1 MDSQWQLGHT
11 ADLINKGSLAAASNL
26 VSGTAFC
33 HTISSIAQGEAMA
46 TNDRLDLK
54 LYSS

>member
-46 TNDRLDLK
+46 TTDRLDLK